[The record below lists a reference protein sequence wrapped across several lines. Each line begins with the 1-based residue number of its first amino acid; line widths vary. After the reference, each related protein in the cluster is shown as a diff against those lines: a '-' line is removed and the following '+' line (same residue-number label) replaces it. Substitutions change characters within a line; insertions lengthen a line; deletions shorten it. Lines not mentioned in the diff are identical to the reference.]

1 MSFLIRWLARML
13 RAWRGCGRGWR
24 QMCSFRPAAWGLGG
38 GAGGGCDRCAISGP
52 RPGGLGGG
60 GPEGSVQVK
69 SGRYFATL
77 LAIVVVN
84 YLGASLGRLMAIPP
98 GNVTPVWPPSG
109 LALAALLIL
118 GPRYWPGVWL
128 ASFAFNLHFF
138 DENIPELQWNSL
150 VCSLAIASGSSLQ
163 AWLGA
168 VGFRRITGFPGRP
181 FQVWRFFRG
190 LAVGGPLACLIAA
203 SFGASSICLTGAA
216 PLSAFGNLWV
226 TWWFGDT
233 AGVMLV
239 AGSILSAYLQARQK
253 DQLDPAPD
261 NRYLWHTFCFLV
273 LLMAL
278 GGTLWGWAVLRAR
291 TFLDDRA
298 HFDKLADQ
306 AEQGIRDRL
315 TRHENV
321 LYGAAGLVRTVPG
334 LSRSQWLEYAR
345 TTQLETRY
353 PGIWGLGLIEVVPP
367 ERLEKFVRE
376 ARRTV
381 TPDFQIKRAGPVTAG
396 ADAFVIRLI
405 EPLERNRA
413 ALGLDIA
420 SEAERRR
427 TAEEARAAGRSRVTG
442 IIRLVQ
448 DEQRTA
454 GCLLLVPV
462 SDKEGF
468 RGWVY
473 APFAGGSLF
482 SDIVPQGR
490 AELTFSVYDGH
501 VSAKNRIFASGSP
514 ASQNPS
520 RELRRFQTVEFGGR
534 PWLVVFE
541 PTADF
546 RISPFASQASLL
558 LVFGLAL
565 TSLLAA
571 LLVSLV
577 STRAQA
583 LNLAQSS
590 MRALREGNDRLH
602 RQNEE
607 LELARQE
614 ALTASR
620 LKSEF
625 LANTSHEIR
634 TPLNGVLG
642 MTQLLLGTALD
653 EQQREF
659 AQTVHKSADALMS
672 VLNDILDLSKIEA
685 GKLEIEVIP
694 FDLTTALQE
703 LAELTAYRARQ
714 KQLEFHL
721 EQSPEVPRWVEGD
734 PGRLRQIL
742 LNLLTNAFKFTE
754 SGRVDLK
761 VFPVANRDQVSTL
774 KFIVQDTGKGIA
786 ADKLPLLFEKFVQ
799 EDNSTT
805 RHFGGT
811 GLGLAICKSLVHM
824 MGGEIGAQSTPGTGS
839 TFWFTVSLPVREAPE
854 ATEKVVLR
862 RLDRPF
868 RVLLAEDN
876 VVNQKVAVH
885 LLEKLGGQVDVVA
898 NGREALEM
906 VQSFQYDLILMD
918 CQMPE
923 MDGYEAT
930 RQIRSQAVKLPIIA
944 LTANAM
950 KGDSQR
956 CLEAG
961 MDDYLTKPITLDSLQ
976 AALVRWLP
984 QD

>member
-1 MSFLIRWLARML
+1 
-13 RAWRGCGRGWR
+13 
-24 QMCSFRPAAWGLGG
+24 
-38 GAGGGCDRCAISGP
+38 
-52 RPGGLGGG
+52 
-60 GPEGSVQVK
+60 VK
-69 SGRYFATL
+69 PKGYFATL

-118 GPRYWPGVWL
+118 GQRYWPGVWL

-138 DENIPELQWNSL
+138 DENIPELQWNS
-150 VCSLAIASGSSLQ
+150 VFCSLAIATGSSLQ

-168 VGFRRITGFPGRP
+168 LGFRRLTGFPDQP

-190 LAVGGPLACLIAA
+190 LALGGPLACLIGAT
-203 SFGASSICLTGAA
+203 FGATSICLTGAA
-216 PLSAFGNLWV
+216 PLAAFGNLWV

-239 AGSILSAYLQARQK
+239 SGPILSAYLQSRQK
-253 DQLDPAPD
+253 DRLDPSPD

-278 GGTLWGWAVLRAR
+278 GGTLWGWTVLRAR
-291 TFLDDRA
+291 TLLDDQS

-315 TRHENV
+315 KSHENV

-334 LSRSQWLEYAR
+334 LTRRQWVDYAR
-345 TTQLETRY
+345 TAEIETRF
-353 PGIWGLGLIEVVPP
+353 PGIWGMGLIESVPAQ
-367 ERLEKFVRE
+367 RLEAYVRE

-381 TPDFQIKRAGPVTAG
+381 TPEFTLKRAGPPG
-396 ADAFVIRLI
+396 AEAFIIKLI

-413 ALGLDIA
+413 ALGLDIG
-420 SEAERRR
+420 SETERRR
-427 TAEEARAAGRSRVTG
+427 AAEEARAVGKSRVTG

-448 DEQRTA
+448 DQRKAA
-454 GCLLLVPV
+454 GFLLLVPV
-462 SDKEGF
+462 WRGQRF
-468 RGWVY
+468 HGWVY
-473 APFAGGSLF
+473 APFVGETLF
-482 SDIVPQGR
+482 SGIVPSGR
-490 AELTFSVYDGH
+490 AELAFSVYDRH
-501 VSAKNRIFASGSP
+501 VSSKNRIFASESSP
-514 ASQNPS
+514 RQNPS
-520 RELRRFQTVEFGGR
+520 QELKRSENLEFGGR
-534 PWLVVFE
+534 QWILVFE
-541 PTADF
+541 PTAVF
-546 RISPFASQASLL
+546 QVSPFASQASLL
-558 LVFGLAL
+558 LVFGLVL

-577 STRAQA
+577 STRARA

-590 MRALREGNDRLH
+590 MRALRDGNDRLH

-607 LELARQE
+607 LEQARQE

-653 EQQREF
+653 PQQREF
-659 AQTVHKSADALMS
+659 AQTVHKSANSLMS
-672 VLNDILDLSKIEA
+672 VLNDILDLSKIES

-694 FDLTTALQE
+694 FDLIGSLEE
-703 LAELTAYRARQ
+703 LDELTRSQQ
-714 KQLEFHL
+714 KRLGFQLEL
-721 EQSPEVPRWVEGD
+721 SSQLPRWVAGD

-754 SGRVDLK
+754 SGRVLLQA
-761 VFPVANRDQVSTL
+761 FPVGAQEGLSTV
-774 KFIVQDTGKGIA
+774 KFVVQDSGKGIA
-786 ADKLPLLFEKFVQ
+786 PDKLPLLFDKFVQ
-799 EDNSTT
+799 EDSSTT
-805 RHFGGT
+805 RNFGGT
-811 GLGLAICKSLVHM
+811 GLGLAICKSLVQM
-824 MGGEIGAQSTPGTGS
+824 MGGEIGAESSLGVGS
-839 TFWFTVSLPVREAPE
+839 TFWFTVPLPLRPAPE
-854 ATEKVVLR
+854 PVVAPAPLA
-862 RLDRPF
+862 LDRSF

-885 LLEKLGGQVDVVA
+885 MLEKLGGQVDVVA
-898 NGREALEM
+898 NGGEAVEM
-906 VQSFQYDLILMD
+906 ARSFAYDVILMD

-930 RQIRSQAVKLPIIA
+930 RLIRQQHPKLPIIA

-961 MDDYLTKPITLDSLQ
+961 MDDYLTKPITHDALQ
-976 AALVRWLP
+976 TALARWL
-984 QD
+984 